1 MYDEIPLHVVESV
14 LSLCYIRGTGETSVS
29 HRPPE
34 LPANGECESPISIPD
49 LEAELEA
56 HGLLL
61 VRLCF
66 CELSL
71 GNANICPRATEAGGF
86 CLVSRGAVTA
96 EAAHKRC
103 LSPFCSTNPRD
114 LYRVQVRSARKR
126 GVMTAQKRSVWS
138 RIVSTMDLSG
148 HYDWVDQFH
157 GRSSSIL
164 FAG

>member
-61 VRLCF
+61 VLPRMKPP
-66 CELSL
+66 ELL
-71 GNANICPRATEAGGF
+71 PGGF
-86 CLVSRGAVTA
+86 AFVSYLWEMPTYALGQPRRADSAWLV
-96 EAAHKRC
+96 AAR
-103 LSPFCSTNPRD
+103 
-114 LYRVQVRSARKR
+114 
-126 GVMTAQKRSVWS
+126 
-138 RIVSTMDLSG
+138 
-148 HYDWVDQFH
+148 
-157 GRSSSIL
+157 
-164 FAG
+164 